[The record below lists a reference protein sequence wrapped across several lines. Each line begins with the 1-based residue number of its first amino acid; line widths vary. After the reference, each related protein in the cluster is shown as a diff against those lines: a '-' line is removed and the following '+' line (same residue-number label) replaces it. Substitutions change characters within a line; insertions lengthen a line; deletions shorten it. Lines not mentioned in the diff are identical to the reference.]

1 MTQVSTCCILTVSIV
16 LIQLTNLTLT
26 ETAGKECTDMILI
39 DGRDHRPI
47 YEQIVEKLSEL
58 MILGGLENGAPVPSV
73 RQLASELSVTPN
85 TVQRAYAELER
96 LGYIVSIRGK
106 GSFVADTE
114 SIRRLQK
121 EKIRSELSEL
131 AEKAAR
137 AGIDRQELAELLKE
151 LPPDGRQTGGKDD

>member
-1 MTQVSTCCILTVSIV
+1 
-16 LIQLTNLTLT
+16 
-26 ETAGKECTDMILI
+26 MILI

-58 MILGGLENGAPVPSV
+58 MLLGGLENGAPVPSV
-73 RQLASELSVTPN
+73 RSLASELSVTPN

-121 EKIRSELSEL
+121 EKIRTEL
-131 AEKAAR
+131 AGLAGKAAR
-137 AGIDRQELAELLKE
+137 AGISREELAGILKE
-151 LPPDGRQTGGKDD
+151 LPETDRGQTGGKHD

>member
-1 MTQVSTCCILTVSIV
+1 
-16 LIQLTNLTLT
+16 
-26 ETAGKECTDMILI
+26 MILI

-47 YEQIVEKLSEL
+47 YEQIVEKLSGL

-106 GSFVADTE
+106 GSYVADTE